1 VWSVSVWSVSVWSV
15 SVWSVSV
22 WSVSVWSVSVW
33 SRICVAILGEMK
45 GVNTTRPSIY
55 MIAADTAAI

>member
-1 VWSVSVWSVSVWSV
+1 MWSVSVWG
-15 SVWSVSV
+15 
-22 WSVSVWSVSVW
+22 
-33 SRICVAILGEMK
+33 RICVAILGEMK